1 MSLIV
6 CISHKEDVDG
16 IVSAALINAAFNAKA
31 IILVDYPNFISS
43 LGRLS
48 SPDLLP
54 KFDQIFV
61 SYLGLSKKNEGQFMD
76 IVGKMISNGT
86 KVVYI
91 DHLYLDR
98 ETILSLKKMGVLLIH
113 SVEECTSVQIYIKF
127 KRNLELQSA
136 FFAAAASLTDY
147 MENKPIASS
156 IVSRFDRQF
165 MMLESTVLS
174 YMISAKQNDDEFLV
188 ELVKSLSAMK
198 YPHNIDGGFSI
209 AERYAKEVSDVVRK
223 IEGSIIKTDHIA
235 YAQSSSTVSTS
246 SIVNFVLGISERPVA
261 MVYELKDNSYIISIR
276 GSDSCKVHLGKVS
289 KSN

>member
-1 MSLIV
+1 
-6 CISHKEDVDG
+6 
-16 IVSAALINAAFNAKA
+16 
-31 IILVDYPNFISS
+31 
-43 LGRLS
+43 
-48 SPDLLP
+48 
-54 KFDQIFV
+54 
-61 SYLGLSKKNEGQFMD
+61 
-76 IVGKMISNGT
+76 
-86 KVVYI
+86 
-91 DHLYLDR
+91 
-98 ETILSLKKMGVLLIH
+98 
-113 SVEECTSVQIYIKF
+113 
-127 KRNLELQSA
+127 
-136 FFAAAASLTDY
+136 